1 MLRRTILSTSLLS
14 PLSVFASVEAPV
26 QGQDYT
32 VLPTPVQ
39 TQNSKKIEVLTFFG
53 YFCPHCYSYEKVI
66 SPWAEKL
73 PDDVSYQLIPVAWN
87 ENFNHFSTAFY
98 ALEAT
103 KQIKPYHLKLF
114 DAVIKQGKE
123 FTNINQIADYL
134 ASEGMNKKDFLKA
147 ANSFT
152 VKMKT
157 DRAMKTWLA
166 YGIDG
171 TPANAVNGK
180 FITAPHMVGTREGA
194 IKVIEKLI
202 EQERK
207 NRK

>member
-1 MLRRTILSTSLLS
+1 MLRRTILSASLLT
-14 PLSVFASVEAPV
+14 PLSVFASAEAPV
-26 QGQDYT
+26 QDQDYT
-32 VLPTPVQ
+32 ILSTPVQ
-39 TQNSKKIEVLTFFG
+39 TQNPKKIEVLTFFG

-66 SPWAEKL
+66 GPWAEKL

-87 ENFNHFSTAFY
+87 EKFNHFSTAFY

-123 FTNINQIADYL
+123 FTNIDQIANYL
-134 ASEGMNKKDFLKA
+134 ASEGINKKDFLKA